1 MEFELYSTDGKYLL
15 KISESQRIMK
25 AISVKIF
32 LEVVCILFT
41 HSLIPVSTYLVTPTM
56 AETTFAGVTSEHHW
70 FPSLHSFWHIDS
82 KKLIVV
88 K

>member
-15 KISESQRIMK
+15 ISESQKTMK

-41 HSLIPVSTYLVTPTM
+41 HSLISVSTYLVTPTM
-56 AETTFAGVTSEHHW
+56 AEIGFAEVTSEHHW

>member
-41 HSLIPVSTYLVTPTM
+41 H
-56 AETTFAGVTSEHHW
+56 FSEHLFGDPHHGRDRICQGH
-70 FPSLHSFWHIDS
+70 L
-82 KKLIVV
+82 
-88 K
+88 